1 MPKSLY
7 PRWVYSADYDP
18 KTGAG
23 AQLVATPEAFDAALA
38 EGWATDPAAAKGEA
52 TKAVYD
58 ADDDEWAGDRP
69 NRSSVKHVPVAF
81 PRMVYA
87 EDYDPVRGT
96 GAVKATSQEA
106 YDALLA
112 EGYLAE
118 PLARDRKGNIVAK
131 PSSAVSAPTAPAA
144 PASKPTP
151 VETERN
157 PNDPFDPTTM
167 TSSQVVTLV
176 DEMTDP
182 VALQA
187 VLDAERLR
195 EKGIRRPIESA
206 IKAKL
211 ATLGTG
217 DATPT
222 V

>member
-1 MPKSLY
+1 
-7 PRWVYSADYDP
+7 
-18 KTGAG
+18 
-23 AQLVATPEAFDAALA
+23 
-38 EGWATDPAAAKGEA
+38 
-52 TKAVYD
+52 
-58 ADDDEWAGDRP
+58 
-69 NRSSVKHVPVAF
+69 
-81 PRMVYA
+81 
-87 EDYDPVRGT
+87 
-96 GAVKATSQEA
+96 VKATSQEA

-182 VALQA
+182 VALLA